1 MGTLGLES
9 GCSDAASAQEWPDW
23 QGVADMLAESKE
35 EIHMSLEGTAE
46 RAEVSRI
53 EPRRLG
59 RFIGLTDIDVHH
71 MLLIH
76 DKFQG

>member
-1 MGTLGLES
+1 
-9 GCSDAASAQEWPDW
+9 
-23 QGVADMLAESKE
+23 MLAESKE
-35 EIHMSLEGTAE
+35 EIHMSLEGTTE

-59 RFIGLTDIDVHH
+59 RFIGLTDIDLHH